1 MYFNINN
8 KKTIQ
13 MEVVSSGAS
22 DYTYN
27 FKEIEGVLG
36 IKLISYSIPKPRFN
50 ISKNNNNL
58 KYSIND
64 VDKEIEIPIGFY
76 NIDKLLKNINKND
89 DFEIKNV
96 NQHLVLESKQ
106 DIELD
111 NSYLIT
117 NNLGFEKNMFG
128 KNIIANKSWDLR
140 LPDKLFLYIKNIN
153 KDLPLGILYF
163 NEIFSSEILFEEP
176 IKLSQLDIILLDE
189 NGFTHDFSNLYYSLS
204 FNLDIIIKNESNLIS
219 NESNLIS
226 NESNLISNEIN
237 TSA

>member
-1 MYFNINN
+1 MYYDINN

-13 MEVVSSGAS
+13 MEVVSNGESE
-22 DYTYN
+22 YIYN
-27 FKEIEGVLG
+27 FEEIEGILG

-50 ISKNNNNL
+50 ISKNNNIL

-64 VDKEIEIPIGFY
+64 EDKQIEIPIGFY
-76 NIDKLLKNINKND
+76 NINKLLENINKND
-89 DFEIKNV
+89 DFEIKNL

-117 NNLGFEKNMFG
+117 KNLGFEKNMFG
-128 KNIIANKSWDLR
+128 EKIIANKSWDLR

-153 KDLPLGILYF
+153 KELPLGILYF
-163 NEIFSSEILFEEP
+163 NEIFSSEVLFEEP
-176 IKLSQLDIILLDE
+176 IKLSHLDIILLDE

-204 FNLDIIIKNESNLIS
+204 FNLDVVIKNEPR
-219 NESNLIS
+219 
-226 NESNLISNEIN
+226 LISNEIN
-237 TSA
+237 RSA